1 MDETSEELTALWQE
15 PGFGEVFVDYE
26 EATVTV
32 YWKGTPPESVMSAIG
47 LQPNGVEVFLEEA
60 PYSND
65 ELVAAGRRVLKAELN
80 QRDKD
85 VRLAGASPNR
95 ELSGIIVE
103 VIAGTNLAQDE
114 RETAEGLE
122 DIAGLPV
129 TTTVVEGAPVPA
141 SRQNDSPPW
150 QGGGAIATAT
160 GEDYCSIGFPV
171 VKNGTGYLV
180 SAAHCTGRGTGGTIL
195 DGVGDP
201 IGIVVNRDAAP
212 YDSLL
217 VDPSDSPATIGKVFG
232 GPWNASPS
240 HSRYE
245 SYVGGASRPAVGQTV
260 CTSGAVTGEHCN
272 LYISDTSFDYYCH
285 NLQECHGFRAQIQGA
300 GVAVGGGD
308 SGGPVFLY
316 RADGRVGARGIIY
329 GGQPAGG
336 VSCPAS
342 TSVPTVCYTTVV
354 AVGIH
359 NVLALWGAEI
369 ETGP

>member
-217 VDPSDSPATIGKVFG
+217 VDPSDSPPPLARFSEDPGTPRLPIAAMSPMWVVLLARPSVRLYAPPVRSRVNIAICIYPIRALITIATI
-232 GPWNASPS
+232 
-240 HSRYE
+240 
-245 SYVGGASRPAVGQTV
+245 
-260 CTSGAVTGEHCN
+260 
-272 LYISDTSFDYYCH
+272 
-285 NLQECHGFRAQIQGA
+285 
-300 GVAVGGGD
+300 
-308 SGGPVFLY
+308 Y
-316 RADGRVGARGIIY
+316 RSAMGLERKSKG
-329 GGQPAGG
+329 
-336 VSCPAS
+336 
-342 TSVPTVCYTTVV
+342 
-354 AVGIH
+354 
-359 NVLALWGAEI
+359 LA
-369 ETGP
+369 